1 MMHIQLQAH
10 YYDQY
15 CKLQLY
21 NSVSCSTAWTMR
33 RTHKEFVVNIV
44 KSEILK
50 TRLGIE
56 ILTDRAPCLVGKKK
70 ALSVFIKVICIWMPL
85 MKWAILFII
94 IYETEK
100 AVAKSMDQSASRKQR
115 NKEVFYDM
123 PPLRGGLD
131 YV

>member
-1 MMHIQLQAH
+1 MDFESKHFKYIDL
-10 YYDQY
+10 
-15 CKLQLY
+15 K
-21 NSVSCSTAWTMR
+21 SKTKS
-33 RTHKEFVVNIV
+33 
-44 KSEILK
+44 KSEYPNA
-50 TRLGIE
+50 T
-56 ILTDRAPCLVGKKK
+56 
-70 ALSVFIKVICIWMPL
+70 L

-100 AVAKSMDQSASRKQR
+100 AVPKSMDQSASRKQR

>member
-1 MMHIQLQAH
+1 
-10 YYDQY
+10 
-15 CKLQLY
+15 
-21 NSVSCSTAWTMR
+21 
-33 RTHKEFVVNIV
+33 
-44 KSEILK
+44 
-50 TRLGIE
+50 
-56 ILTDRAPCLVGKKK
+56 
-70 ALSVFIKVICIWMPL
+70 MPL

-100 AVAKSMDQSASRKQR
+100 AVPKSMDQSASRKQR